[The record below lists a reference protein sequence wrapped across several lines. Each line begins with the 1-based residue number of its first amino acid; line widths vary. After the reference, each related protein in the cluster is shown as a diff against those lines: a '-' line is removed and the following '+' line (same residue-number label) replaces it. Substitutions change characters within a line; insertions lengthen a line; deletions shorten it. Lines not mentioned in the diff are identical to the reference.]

1 MKKHIPNLFTFGNLF
16 CGFLAIPYIVNGDVK
31 NATLLIFI
39 ALMLDAIDGRAAR
52 ILNVSGDL
60 GKQLDSL
67 ADVVSF
73 GVAPALLASYTYF
86 SDMGMTGIVLAAL
99 FPLCGAYRLARFNI
113 TATEES
119 LNHFKGVPIT
129 FAGGLVSFIILF
141 ERYIPF
147 WLFVILF
154 FGLAIL
160 MVSKIK
166 IPSFKKVTVPKNGVL
181 ITLFLFYMF
190 YLFAKNSFDKVP
202 GFFYLSLIIYILFIT
217 IRYIRVKRP
226 ISIEK
231 KKYKIIIKRNK
242 QK

>member
-16 CGFLAIPYIVNGDVK
+16 CGFLSIPYIVNNDIK

-86 SDMGMTGIVLAAL
+86 SDYGMVGIVFSAI
-99 FPLCGAYRLARFNI
+99 FPICGAYRLARFNI
-113 TATEES
+113 TSTEES
-119 LNHFKGVPIT
+119 LNYFKGIPIT
-129 FAGGLVSFIILF
+129 FAGGLISLIILF
-141 ERYIPF
+141 EKYIPF
-147 WLFVILF
+147 WLFLILF
-154 FGLAIL
+154 LGLALL

-166 IPSFKKVTVPKNGVL
+166 IPSFKKIPIPKNGVL
-181 ITLFLFYMF
+181 VTLFLFYMF
-190 YLFAKNSFDKVP
+190 YLFAKNSFEKVP
-202 GFFYLSLIIYILFIT
+202 GFFYISLFIYILFIT
-217 IRYIRVKRP
+217 VRYIRVKRP
-226 ISIEK
+226 IKLEK
-231 KKYKIIIKRNK
+231 KRKLKLKRRSK
-242 QK
+242 